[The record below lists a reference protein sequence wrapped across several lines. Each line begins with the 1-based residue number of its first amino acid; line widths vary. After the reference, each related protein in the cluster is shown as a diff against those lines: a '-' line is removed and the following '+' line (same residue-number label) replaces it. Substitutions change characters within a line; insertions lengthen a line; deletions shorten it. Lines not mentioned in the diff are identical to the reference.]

1 LSLLLDGTNSN
12 QAYGNQQNRC
22 LKISND
28 TGLLFPARRMLWTI
42 QSLVQPDCSGWI
54 KLPNQPASA

>member
-28 TGLLFPARRMLWTI
+28 AGLLFPARGMLWTI
-42 QSLVQPDCSGWI
+42 QSLVQPDCSG
-54 KLPNQPASA
+54 